1 VRSETASCADCAR
14 RRKRTSIAQ
23 CIAPQF
29 GKFVQGVEALEQ
41 WFDGRRITTLEMNFG
56 LAAKEKPAGL
66 RRRALINSLA
76 V

>member
-1 VRSETASCADCAR
+1 MRIQPLLVLEERAKQRLAD
-14 RRKRTSIAQ
+14 
-23 CIAPQF
+23 APP
-29 GKFVQGVEALEQ
+29 
-41 WFDGRRITTLEMNFG
+41 LEMNFG